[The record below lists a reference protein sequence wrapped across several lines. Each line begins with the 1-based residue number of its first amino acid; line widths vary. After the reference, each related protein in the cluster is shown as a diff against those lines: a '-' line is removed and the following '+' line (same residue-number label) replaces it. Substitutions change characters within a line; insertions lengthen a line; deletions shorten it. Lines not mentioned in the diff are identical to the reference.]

1 MATSLFERVAAA
13 LFGGPGPSPD
23 DAAERQ
29 LIDDTVELVVETVD
43 PRIRSNTRYRQK
55 LEGCVRTSIAYLRS
69 IGREGLEPI
78 LLARAAWNEDP
89 RLNAFFATADDVP
102 ACLGRSRELRTFFEN
117 PSNGE
122 VQEAYA
128 LLGMKKEE
136 RKNAAGKTYGVGA
149 IAIVHGEAVKQDVA
163 QTAVSF
169 SEHRL
174 IAPSPT
180 LAATRL
186 EIGKRIL
193 QRLAQVALSRIVAVD
208 MKATEL
214 QQHKAYLGA
223 RLRVLNLARDGI
235 EGIVKDPATIGEEI
249 KALERELKDTLDGYI
264 EAKASLTTLD
274 GYIKHIEEVFS
285 HPEQHVSLTHTPLR
299 LSRMGIKVGDATAG
313 AVNELALA
321 ELTIGENLRGAVVIV
336 RCPRSEL
343 PPKEDLVAKAERY
356 L

>member
-1 MATSLFERVAAA
+1 MATSLFERVAGA
-13 LFGGPGPSPD
+13 LFGGRESSAE
-23 DAAERQ
+23 DATERQ
-29 LIDDTVELVVETVD
+29 LIADTIELVVETVE
-43 PRIRSNTRYRQK
+43 PRVRLNPRYREK
-55 LEGCVRTSIAYLRS
+55 LEGCVRKTIAYLRS
-69 IGREGLEPI
+69 IGREALEPI
-78 LLARAAWNEDP
+78 PFARAAWNDDP

-102 ACLGRSRELRTFFEN
+102 ACLGRSRELRAFFEN
-117 PSNGE
+117 PSNQD

-136 RKNAAGKTYGVGA
+136 RTVFGTDVQGD
-149 IAIVHGEAVKQDVA
+149 AVTQDVA

-174 IAPSPT
+174 IAPAAT
-180 LAATRL
+180 LAAARL
-186 EIGKRIL
+186 EIGRRIL

-223 RLRVLNLARDGI
+223 RLRVLNLARDGM
-235 EGIVKDPATIGEEI
+235 EGLVKDPATIGEEI
-249 KALERELKDTLDGYI
+249 KTVERELKETVDDYV
-264 EAKASLTTLD
+264 EAKASLVTLD
-274 GYIKHIEEVFS
+274 GYIKHIEDVFS

-299 LSRMGIKVGDATAG
+299 VSRMGIKVEAAATG
-313 AVNELALA
+313 PVNDLALA
-321 ELTIGENLRGAVVIV
+321 ELSIGENLRGAIAIV

-343 PPKEDLVAKAERY
+343 PPKEDLIAKAERS